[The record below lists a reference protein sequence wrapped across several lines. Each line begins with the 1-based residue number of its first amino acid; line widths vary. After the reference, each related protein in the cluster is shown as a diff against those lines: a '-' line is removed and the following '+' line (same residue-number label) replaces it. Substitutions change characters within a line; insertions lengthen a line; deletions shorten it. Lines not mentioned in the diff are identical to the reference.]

1 MSVGVLGSG
10 VSLTGDVFGGLSDEP
25 DTLGLISAKLFSL
38 AWLQYSWNTLGQ
50 VLSDCLKPLLVSKA
64 PGSMLAIRLDSEWD

>member
-1 MSVGVLGSG
+1 MSVGVLGSE
-10 VSLTGDVFGGLSDEP
+10 VSPTGGVFGGLSDEP
-25 DTLGLISAKLFSL
+25 DPLGLISAKLLSL

-64 PGSMLAIRLDSEWD
+64 PGSMLAIRVDSE